1 MALPG
6 TPTDR
11 TFIWVNR
18 LLLLAVALAG
28 IAHVAFLPPFEGFD
42 ETNHLAYIQQIAE
55 TGTIPHYG
63 VDRVSSDIEQ
73 YAGPRPYSS
82 SPPYDRVAGQ
92 TYRAFFNGPL
102 PSLPPRIEHDYQPG
116 HWINGEAQH
125 PPLYYL
131 LLTPFYRLAQD
142 WSWPENFMLMRL
154 ASWAMAFCSAVP
166 CDRVCRI
173 S

>member
-55 TGTIPHYG
+55 TGTIPRYG
-63 VDRVSSDIEQ
+63 VDRVSVDIEQ
-73 YAGPRPYSS
+73 YSGPRSF
-82 SPPYDRVAGQ
+82 DQTAGR
-92 TYRAFFNGPL
+92 TYRAFFNGSS
-102 PSLPPRIEHDYQPG
+102 PSLQPRLEHDY
-116 HWINGEAQH
+116 
-125 PPLYYL
+125 
-131 LLTPFYRLAQD
+131 
-142 WSWPENFMLMRL
+142 
-154 ASWAMAFCSAVP
+154 
-166 CDRVCRI
+166 
-173 S
+173 